1 MRRDDLCHAVRQRLE
16 RLPEPHDAH
25 YGVVPAAPPEYGLG
39 LGATVVRHQ
48 RGVAALGQVSAL
60 AKQIGDP
67 YVVSRLLARREAISS
82 SSIEGTNSTL
92 DELLSLEEAAGDD
105 QRDAARQVRDYAVIL
120 DRLVPRAAQEGH
132 AIFTTELIAD
142 LHRAAMRSDPTYP
155 DPPGVLRDGIVWM
168 SGVRDIAYSTY
179 NPTPPT
185 RIADCLADTVA
196 YLRGDGMQ
204 MMTQSLIARMAI
216 SHAHFEAVH
225 PFRDGNGRVGRLLLP
240 LMMAAEGHIPLYLS
254 PYIEAH
260 KQAYYDALKAAQQQL
275 DWVEA
280 TAFMADAIAGTVNEL
295 LVTRDALS
303 RLTAAW
309 RTRRRFREKSAA
321 QRALALLPE
330 YPVFTAKRLAERL
343 NVSAPAVGTAIDQLM
358 AAGIVEERTGYSRNR
373 IFAAGEVLR
382 ILNRPFGAPPIIE
395 DRPADHPRAT

>member
-1 MRRDDLCHAVRQRLE
+1 MRRSDLCHAVRQRLA
-16 RLPEPHDAH
+16 RLPAPYAAH
-25 YGVVPAAPPEYGLG
+25 YGVVPAAPPEGGLA
-39 LGATVVRHQ
+39 LGANLVRHQ
-48 RGVAALGQVSAL
+48 RAVAALGRVAAL
-60 AKQIGDP
+60 AEQIGDP
-67 YVVSRLLARREAISS
+67 YVVSRLLARREAVSS
-82 SSIEGTNSTL
+82 SSIEGTSSTL
-92 DELLSLEEAAGDD
+92 DELLSLEEEAGDD
-105 QRDAARQVRDYAVIL
+105 RRDAARQVRDYAMIL
-120 DRLVPRAAQEGH
+120 DRLVPRAAQEGQ
-132 AIFTTELIAD
+132 AIFTTELVAG
-142 LHRAAMRSDPTYP
+142 LHRAAMRNDRTYR
-155 DPPGVLRDGIVWM
+155 DPPGALRDGVVWIG
-168 SGVRDIAYSTY
+168 GVRDIAYSTY
-179 NPTPPT
+179 NPTPPA

-216 SHAHFEAVH
+216 AHAHFEAVH

-240 LMMAAEGHIPLYLS
+240 LMMAAEGHVPLYLS

-275 DWVEA
+275 DWGQA
-280 TAFMADAIAGTVNEL
+280 TAFMADAITGTVDEL

-321 QRALALLPE
+321 QRALALLPD

-343 NVSAPAVGTAIDQLM
+343 GVSAPAVGTAIDQLV

-373 IFAAGEVLR
+373 VFAAGEVLR
-382 ILNRPFGAPPIIE
+382 ILNRPFGAPPVV
-395 DRPADHPRAT
+395 DDAAGDQPRAT